1 MLSDQTYY
9 GILVGAGDAPS
20 SSETPPVPLMT
31 VEDFRREF
39 NSDPGDD
46 TEIELIIRVMQPLIP
61 EYGFRNAFFIV
72 LARTGSLDGVQKI
85 LNISPDVIKARSLS
99 TGQTALHGA
108 VYGGQVQVVKM
119 LVEFMSAEDLELLGN
134 GKTAL
139 ISASEMGFVQMAKC
153 MVEKNE
159 RLVTIRCA
167 TTNML
172 PIYFAVYAEKWEMV
186 RYLYPLTPIEAL
198 TQEDN
203 GRSGAQIMSSCFYS
217 HQLGIQIQPSAS
229 DGSDISTNAV
239 NTEDGQGTKRNI
251 IIHSGVNH
259 IRQKKLVHIRTLE
272 ILQFMAQAT
281 RDLTLEKMQGGVV
294 QKAIL
299 QAIERGN
306 VEFVRMMS
314 DANFLIYMLSDGK
327 GKQLL
332 HYSIECRQEEIY
344 CLLSGSIPSRPGPE
358 ILRPESNF

>member
-1 MLSDQTYY
+1 M
-9 GILVGAGDAPS
+9 A
-20 SSETPPVPLMT
+20 
-31 VEDFRREF
+31 
-39 NSDPGDD
+39 GDD

-139 ISASEMGFVQMAKC
+139 ISAAQMGFVQMAKC

-217 HQLGIQIQPSAS
+217 HQLG
-229 DGSDISTNAV
+229 NY
-239 NTEDGQGTKRNI
+239 I
-251 IIHSGVNH
+251 I
-259 IRQKKLVHIRTLE
+259 
-272 ILQFMAQAT
+272 
-281 RDLTLEKMQGGVV
+281 D
-294 QKAIL
+294 
-299 QAIERGN
+299 
-306 VEFVRMMS
+306 
-314 DANFLIYMLSDGK
+314 
-327 GKQLL
+327 
-332 HYSIECRQEEIY
+332 
-344 CLLSGSIPSRPGPE
+344 
-358 ILRPESNF
+358 